1 MELGKIQKLTVA
13 SKKDGRVSLKDQDG
27 ERVNLARGEGEDL
40 KVGEEVEAFV
50 YNIHEEFEATLKRP
64 FAQVGELKI
73 KSSGQGQ
80 GWLLRRQWNWQGH
93 FLTF

>member
-13 SKKDGRVSLKDQDG
+13 SKKDERVSLKDQDG
-27 ERVNLARGEGEDL
+27 ERVNLAKGEGEYL

-50 YNIHEEFEATLKRP
+50 YNIHEEFEATLK
-64 FAQVGELKI
+64 
-73 KSSGQGQ
+73 SSWQGQ